1 MADRRPT
8 HHYNVDSLRR
18 FGVIEGDV
26 IQDAARIKSGLDEL
40 RRQGFR
46 AHRLR
51 SGLHIAVLLQQDGA
65 EGDL

>member
-1 MADRRPT
+1 MRKPT

-26 IQDAARIKSGLDEL
+26 IQDAARVKAGRDEL
-40 RRQGFR
+40 RRQGFC

-51 SGLHIAVLLQQDGA
+51 SGLYIAVPCDEVEEVGS
-65 EGDL
+65 

>member
-1 MADRRPT
+1 MSRKPT

-18 FGVIEGDV
+18 FGIVEGDV
-26 IQDAARIKSGLDEL
+26 IQDAARVKAGLDEL

-51 SGLHIAVLLQQDGA
+51 SGIHIAVPLHESGA

>member
-1 MADRRPT
+1 MSRKPT

-26 IQDAARIKSGLDEL
+26 IQDAVIRIKSGRAEL

-51 SGLHIAVLLQQDGA
+51 SGLHIAVPLHEGGA